1 MRRPPAVSS
10 GAKKKNVFFFEFFFD
25 FPKRGLPWKAL
36 KLQGI
41 FVALKN
47 RFLSRLSKNETAVEN
62 IGKSK
67 VNIENFENSGFSVDV
82 RVSTSDTA
90 AAVRGKLL
98 EALPRLKGPALS
110 LSLRGEAL
118 EEGAALSACGV
129 QDGDAVKVS
138 SRAWRKPRAAT
149 VTVALGARELTVP
162 IDAST
167 TVRGLQR
174 AVKAQPASCSQTF
187 IQETQ

>member
-1 MRRPPAVSS
+1 MSS

>member
-1 MRRPPAVSS
+1 MAARRARLEEARWIRARQLPA
-10 GAKKKNVFFFEFFFD
+10 
-25 FPKRGLPWKAL
+25 PGLRSDRPEVVDLEEEDGPEEDA
-36 KLQGI
+36 
-41 FVALKN
+41 
-47 RFLSRLSKNETAVEN
+47 AVEQM
-62 IGKSK
+62 IDRQLERRVQARPITLTLRGAAPSG
-67 VNIENFENSGFSVDV
+67 GFSVDV
-82 RVSTSDTA
+82 RVSTSDNA

-129 QDGDAVKVS
+129 QDGDAIKVS